1 MSLSTPLR
9 PVSAPSQ
16 GAHEHTRT
24 CWWDHLACRWAGPDH
39 PAPSSSAA
47 PVPAPRTPP
56 EG

>member
-47 PVPAPRTPP
+47 PVPAPRTPS